1 MVKKGEKQVKEAHKT
16 VANGRAD
23 LRDGEQL
30 IIAGNIAVETNRQA
44 FQALAQIAQSTADVN
59 TAADRVYKL
68 KKYAVSWEEGEKNI
82 VKGRDLIKRG
92 NSRIAEGE
100 SNITKGH
107 KLIEVGRVKMQD
119 AESSYR
125 P

>member
-1 MVKKGEKQVKEAHKT
+1 LEFTDEK
-16 VANGRAD
+16 NN
-23 LRDGEQL
+23 LFNFSNL
-30 IIAGNIAVETNRQA
+30 CNRQA
-44 FQALAQIAQSTADVN
+44 FQALAQIAQSTADVD

-68 KKYAVSWEEGEKNI
+68 KKYTASWEEGEENI

-92 NSRIAEGE
+92 NSRITEGE

-107 KLIEVGRVKMQD
+107 KLIEIGRVKMQD